1 MDSRNRVF
9 DDAARVAGGAMGA
22 LAGVRR
28 ELETLVRHQID
39 RILSNMDV
47 VSRDEFEAVREM
59 AVNARR
65 EQERLEER
73 VAALEAALGG
83 KTEKPAK
90 AKASSPARGAKAADK
105 SG

>member
-59 AVNARR
+59 AATARR

-73 VAALEAALGG
+73 VAALEAALAG
-83 KTEKPAK
+83 KKVKPER
-90 AKASSPARGAKAADK
+90 AKASSRAKSEKVADK
-105 SG
+105 TG

>member
-28 ELETLVRHQID
+28 EVETLVRHQID

-59 AVNARR
+59 AATARR

-73 VAALEAALGG
+73 VAALEAALAGN
-83 KTEKPAK
+83 KEKPAK
-90 AKASSPARGAKAADK
+90 VKTASRAKATKPAPKEG
-105 SG
+105 

>member
-1 MDSRNRVF
+1 MDRRNRVF

-28 ELETLVRHQID
+28 EVETLVRHQID

-59 AVNARR
+59 AATARR
-65 EQERLEER
+65 EQARLEER
-73 VAALEAALGG
+73 VAVLEASLAGN
-83 KTEKPAK
+83 KEHPVKARAASRARATKPSLK
-90 AKASSPARGAKAADK
+90 ER
-105 SG
+105 

>member
-1 MDSRNRVF
+1 MDSPNRVF

-47 VSRDEFEAVREM
+47 VSRDQFEAVREM
-59 AVNARR
+59 AATARR
-65 EQERLEER
+65 EQARLEER
-73 VAALEAALGG
+73 VDALEAALVG
-83 KTEKPAK
+83 KKEKPAK
-90 AKASSPARGAKAADK
+90 ARAVSRASATKPSP
-105 SG
+105 

>member
-28 ELETLVRHQID
+28 EVETLVRHQID

-59 AVNARR
+59 AVTARR

-73 VAALEAALGG
+73 VAALEAALAG
-83 KTEKPAK
+83 KKAKPAK
-90 AKASSPARGAKAADK
+90 AKTSSRARNAKIADK
-105 SG
+105 AD